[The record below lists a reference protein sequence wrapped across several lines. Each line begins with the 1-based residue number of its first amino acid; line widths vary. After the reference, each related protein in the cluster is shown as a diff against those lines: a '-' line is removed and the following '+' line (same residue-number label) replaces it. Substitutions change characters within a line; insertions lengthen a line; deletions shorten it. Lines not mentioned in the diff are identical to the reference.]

1 MIGALKSV
9 AVAVARKRAA
19 KEIAEQLKGKDGSQQ
34 VTALL
39 YLLNEVSFWS
49 EIKRRDLASLL
60 RTVANVLD
68 KK

>member
-1 MIGALKSV
+1 MIGLLKTA
-9 AVAVARKRAA
+9 AVAVTRKRAA
-19 KEIAEQLKGKDGSQQ
+19 KEIAEQFKGKDGSEQ

-60 RTVANVLD
+60 RVVPNVLD